1 MCVCEREREYGNHV
15 LLKYGDDS
23 HYSALA
29 KAAVILLLQD
39 VLFVVVSFSLN
50 LSFPAQLLSSSSKRS
65 TKSFAHIS
73 ALKTSM

>member
-1 MCVCEREREYGNHV
+1 MERKSGREREREGGRERENV

-39 VLFVVVSFSLN
+39 VLFDVFSFSLN
-50 LSFPAQLLSSSSKRS
+50 LSFPA
-65 TKSFAHIS
+65 
-73 ALKTSM
+73 